1 MISVGVLSSKPF
13 RRPERINGINIT
25 AFCMQQYQD
34 AQNEMIDSAFSSPGR
49 YVAEIVERLR
59 ERSDSEFILVF
70 NPRYEFPEKE
80 ILKITN
86 KCLKFLSGN
95 DFVIFSKGRS
105 TIIAYLLKRPMDKQK
120 IFCLSALSTINTQL
134 DAKIISALFGYSG
147 KIASGSLFGSKPK
160 RGNGFLEI
168 HEDNPSE
175 LYRSQK
181 SYDYI
186 TKAQGV
192 LKHVFVCPHHAG
204 DILFLCQSLRSNA
217 NDFSVAVNERYAD
230 IAYEIL
236 PKHQV
241 IKVHISVPG
250 RDGFEF
256 FGEQKYV
263 SAFTKEMFLQNASQD
278 SNDLGILH
286 FLRPYRDYNASFSH
300 LREMFGFAAGQKNIH
315 YNSPKKGRRNEQSKS
330 VIIHFDGGWSLK
342 RYPRFWRSELID
354 LISSINLR
362 PIILGKP
369 EKDEFPCEYIEYSG
383 VENFKKVLDKTAAFI
398 GIDSFPSHFSIHYG
412 IPTIQLFGCT
422 HPRNSRGEFSAT
434 TSVLQNILPCVPC
447 QEMKSCKIDKAADCR
462 AMPSPSQILQE
473 LKRIISIQ

>member
-1 MISVGVLSSKPF
+1 MIFVGVLSPKPF
-13 RRPERINGINIT
+13 RRSEHINGINIT
-25 AFCMQQYQD
+25 AFCLQQYQD
-34 AQNEMIDSAFSSPGR
+34 TKNEMIDSAFSSPGR

-59 ERSDSEFILVF
+59 ERNDSEFILVF
-70 NPRYEFPEKE
+70 NPRYEFSEKE
-80 ILKITN
+80 ILKIAS
-86 KCLKFLSGN
+86 KCLKSLSDN
-95 DFVIFSKGRS
+95 DFVIFSKNSS
-105 TIIAYLLKRPMDKQK
+105 TIIAYLIKHPMEKQR
-120 IFCLSALSTINTQL
+120 IFCLSALSTISAQL
-134 DAKIISALFGYSG
+134 DAKIISALFNYSG
-147 KIASGSLFGSKPK
+147 KITNVSLFGSKPK

-186 TKAQGV
+186 VKNKGI

-204 DILFLCQSLRSNA
+204 DILFLCQALRNNV
-217 NDFSVAVNERYAD
+217 NDFLVAVNERYAD

-263 SAFTKEMFLQNASQD
+263 SAFTKEMFLQKTSQD
-278 SNDLGILH
+278 NNDLGILH

-300 LREMFGFAAGQKNIH
+300 LREMFSFAAGQKSVN
-315 YNSPKKGRRNEQSKS
+315 YDSPKKYHRNEQSSS

-354 LISSINLR
+354 LISSIDLR

-369 EKDEFPCEYIEYSG
+369 EEGESPCEHIEYSG
-383 VENFKKVLDKTAAFI
+383 VENFKKALDEAAAFI

-412 IPTIQLFGCT
+412 MPTIQLFGCT
-422 HPRNSRGEFSAT
+422 HPRNSRGKFSTT

-447 QEMKSCKIDKAADCR
+447 QEMESCKIDKAADCR

-473 LKRIISIQ
+473 LKRIINI